1 MPVGTVSDGRRK
13 GEKFMK
19 LYFYILTKETKTDSH
34 IIRYE
39 ECEVIEKP
47 KTYYPL
53 DKFPNGIYRG
63 FILKG
68 EIGNFLDHYLK
79 NVVVLDENNPE
90 KAIKLFEERSKRRIE
105 ELNKS
110 ISIQK
115 SILKAVED
123 YRKNG

>member
-1 MPVGTVSDGRRK
+1 
-13 GEKFMK
+13 MK
-19 LYFYILTKETKTDSH
+19 LYFYILTEETKTDSH

-47 KTYYPL
+47 KKYYPV

-63 FILKG
+63 FIRKS
-68 EIGNFLDHYLK
+68 EIGNFLDNYLK

-90 KAIKLFEERSKRRIE
+90 KAMKLFGERSKRKIE
-105 ELNKS
+105 EFNKN
-110 ISIQK
+110 ISIEN

>member
-1 MPVGTVSDGRRK
+1 
-13 GEKFMK
+13 MK

-39 ECEVIEKP
+39 ECEVIKKP

-68 EIGNFLDHYLK
+68 EIGKFLDHYLK

-90 KAIKLFEERSKRRIE
+90 KAMKLFEERSKRRIE

>member
-1 MPVGTVSDGRRK
+1 
-13 GEKFMK
+13 MK
-19 LYFYILTKETKTDSH
+19 LYFYFLRNLYSENTF
-34 IIRYE
+34 IRCE

-47 KTYYPL
+47 KSYYPVGRFPFGIFISYIKKAKIGDFLDNYFDTIIL
-53 DKFPNGIYRG
+53 DK
-63 FILKG
+63 
-68 EIGNFLDHYLK
+68 D
-79 NVVVLDENNPE
+79 DPE
-90 KAIKLFEERSKRRIE
+90 KAMKLFEEHSKRRIE

>member
-1 MPVGTVSDGRRK
+1 
-13 GEKFMK
+13 MK

-39 ECEVIEKP
+39 ECEVIEKS
-47 KTYYPL
+47 KTYYPV

-68 EIGNFLDHYLK
+68 EIGNFLDHYFK
-79 NVVVLDENNPE
+79 NVIVLDENNPE
-90 KAIKLFEERSKRRIE
+90 KAMKLFEECSKRKIE
-105 ELNKS
+105 EFNKN
-110 ISIQK
+110 ISIEK